1 MGRWNMILLGDNVN
15 NLWADGAASLKI
27 EGKAGWT
34 AKGW

>member
-1 MGRWNMILLGDNVN
+1 MILLGDNVN
-15 NLWADGAASLKI
+15 NLRADGAGSLKI